1 MISPILPFERLGK
14 NGPLANIEIVNDQAR
29 VHHDVW
35 RDGVEGPHMDPG
47 ISCPEGEIRLH
58 NTWRKE
64 GEQNEEDRDGR
75 VVRRVITCP

>member
-47 ISCPEGEIRLH
+47 ISCPEGE
-58 NTWRKE
+58 E
-64 GEQNEEDRDGR
+64 
-75 VVRRVITCP
+75 

>member
-47 ISCPEGEIRLH
+47 ISCPEC
-58 NTWRKE
+58 
-64 GEQNEEDRDGR
+64 EE
-75 VVRRVITCP
+75 